1 MRPYRVSLLA
11 AAVACGPLLAAAQ
24 EMATEPVPLRGTA
37 DGAAGAVATAD
48 AATAPA
54 AVDPAA
60 TEAEPDAIVTGAVPP
75 VPGTNPRVRPV
86 PPVDSSDPEA
96 GILAG
101 NALRRTADPDPY
113 APLGVRAGSFIWYPS
128 VTVSGGY
135 TTNSSGTAGGT
146 AAGFGIVAP
155 ELRITSD
162 WARHAAALA
171 FRGSY
176 ETFTDGSPDDPAA
189 EVEATGR
196 IDFAD
201 RWTGDLGAYYRYGRE
216 QASDPNAPANAD
228 SPADINR
235 FGASAALNG
244 ALGRNVFT
252 LATSL
257 DRSLYG
263 QSSVSGASIDQS
275 DRNNTVYGV
284 RLRLGYPLT
293 GAVTPFVEGILTRRQ
308 YDQTVDDN
316 GLRRSG
322 TGEGVRVGLALD
334 RGPVTTGEVAIG
346 YLTENYDDS
355 ALGSL
360 SAFTVDGTLA
370 WAPTELVTVT
380 TRLAT
385 AIDPSTDPLSSGS
398 IVYDGSLDLAY
409 AFRRNATVTFT
420 GGVKNQEFEGL
431 GRNDWTYRLGLGTV
445 WTLNRN
451 LELAAGYVHE
461 WLNSSVAANDYTA
474 DTLRFDLKLRH

>member
-1 MRPYRVSLLA
+1 M
-11 AAVACGPLLAAAQ
+11 
-24 EMATEPVPLRGTA
+24 
-37 DGAAGAVATAD
+37 
-48 AATAPA
+48 
-54 AVDPAA
+54 
-60 TEAEPDAIVTGAVPP
+60 
-75 VPGTNPRVRPV
+75 
-86 PPVDSSDPEA
+86 
-96 GILAG
+96 
-101 NALRRTADPDPY
+101 
-113 APLGVRAGSFIWYPS
+113 
-128 VTVSGGY
+128 
-135 TTNSSGTAGGT
+135 
-146 AAGFGIVAP
+146 
-155 ELRITSD
+155 
-162 WARHAAALA
+162 
-171 FRGSY
+171 
-176 ETFTDGSPDDPAA
+176 
-189 EVEATGR
+189 
-196 IDFAD
+196 
-201 RWTGDLGAYYRYGRE
+201 
-216 QASDPNAPANAD
+216 
-228 SPADINR
+228 
-235 FGASAALNG
+235 
-244 ALGRNVFT
+244 FT

-431 GRNDWTYRLGLGTV
+431 GRNDWTYRLGLGTD